1 MSAISSKPSVVVALY
16 ERDYYLWAQGQARGL
31 REHRPGQIDWENLT
45 EEVDDLAR
53 RNADALEG
61 QCETLIEHLLKIA
74 VATESVRKNNLHLWR
89 ASVRNARHKI
99 GILPRRNLSLCARS
113 DELFA
118 DAWPVGRNNALAKFD
133 LDDEAIPE
141 APSFTFRHLMT
152 SSNPTRCASPADD
165 TKNFQSESW

>member
-1 MSAISSKPSVVVALY
+1 MSAISSKPSVVVPLY
-16 ERDYYLWAQGQARGL
+16 ERDYYLWAQGQARAL
-31 REHRPGQIDWENLT
+31 RERRPDQIDWENLA

-74 VATESVRKNNLHLWR
+74 VATESVRKNNLRLWR

-99 GILPRRNLSLCARS
+99 GILLRRNPSLRARS

-118 DAWPVGRNNALAKFD
+118 DAWPVGRNDALAK
-133 LDDEAIPE
+133 LNLEDEANPE
-141 APSFTFRHLMT
+141 VPSFTFDQVL
-152 SSNPTRCASPADD
+152 DD
-165 TKNFQSESW
+165 EFEPDTLGQPG